1 MLIVPLQAVPNQTVR
16 VQMNG
21 QLCQVNVY
29 QKPAGLF
36 MDLLVDN
43 SPMVMGVICER
54 NNRIVRD
61 AYLGFVGDMAWID
74 TQAKPTRSMKGSG
87 RGSSSH
93 TCCPTRSPTSRLSSF
108 GNSPRCAPLPCS
120 RMLRRFRRSC
130 RVAGIA
136 RCRHRRTHRMPL
148 SA

>member
-74 TQAKPTRSMKGSG
+74 TQGQTDPIYEGIGARFF
-87 RGSSSH
+87 
-93 TCCPTRSPTSRLSSF
+93 L
-108 GNSPRCAPLPCS
+108 AYLLPDE
-120 RMLRRFRRSC
+120 
-130 RVAGIA
+130 IA
-136 RCRHRRTHRMPL
+136 DI
-148 SA
+148 AA